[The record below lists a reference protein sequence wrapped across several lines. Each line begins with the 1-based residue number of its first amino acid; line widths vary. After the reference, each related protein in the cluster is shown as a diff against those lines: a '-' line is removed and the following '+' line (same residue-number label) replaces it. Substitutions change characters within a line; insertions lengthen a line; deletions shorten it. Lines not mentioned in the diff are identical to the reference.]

1 MQMTAEEI
9 CQHYSQASNKN
20 KDISILAELNATD
33 KESIRAILIDGGLL
47 PPDPPRRTRKPR
59 TIRLETDG
67 EKAPKAAA
75 SPEGDHSRRGQ
86 RGRSG
91 PLDAS
96 GVYSRVE
103 QILDAIPGDA
113 SDRSRGFAFDL
124 CLALFVD
131 DMKKRLGIGKEAA
144 GEQTKT

>member
-1 MQMTAEEI
+1 MQMTDDEI
-9 CQHYSQASNKN
+9 VRHYREARNKA
-20 KDISILAELNATD
+20 KDITVLADLNTCKPKEIREIL
-33 KESIRAILIDGGLL
+33 IRAGALPQPVALPKKPEPPQDEGLL
-47 PPDPPRRTRKPR
+47 PH
-59 TIRLETDG
+59 
-67 EKAPKAAA
+67 
-75 SPEGDHSRRGQ
+75 SPMV
-86 RGRSG
+86 
-91 PLDAS
+91 DAS

>member
-1 MQMTAEEI
+1 MQMTDDEI
-9 CQHYSQASNKN
+9 VRHYRDARNKA
-20 KDISILAELNATD
+20 KDITVLADLNDCKPKEIREIL
-33 KESIRAILIDGGLL
+33 IRAGELPQPVALPKKPETPQDEGLF
-47 PPDPPRRTRKPR
+47 PP
-59 TIRLETDG
+59 
-67 EKAPKAAA
+67 
-75 SPEGDHSRRGQ
+75 SPM
-86 RGRSG
+86 
-91 PLDAS
+91 DAS

-144 GEQTKT
+144 GEQTKA

>member
-1 MQMTAEEI
+1 MQMTDDEI
-9 CQHYSQASNKN
+9 VRHYREARNKA
-20 KDISILAELNATD
+20 KDITVLADLNTCKP
-33 KESIRAILIDGGLL
+33 KEIREILIKAGELPKKPEPPQDMELL
-47 PPDPPRRTRKPR
+47 F
-59 TIRLETDG
+59 
-67 EKAPKAAA
+67 
-75 SPEGDHSRRGQ
+75 SS
-86 RGRSG
+86 

-103 QILDAIPGDA
+103 QILAAIPGDA

-144 GEQTKT
+144 GEQTKA

>member
-1 MQMTAEEI
+1 MQMTDDEI
-9 CQHYSQASNKN
+9 VRHYREARNKA
-20 KDISILAELNATD
+20 KDIPVLADLNDCKPKEIREIL
-33 KESIRAILIDGGLL
+33 IRAGELPQPAAPPKKPEPPQDEGLL
-47 PPDPPRRTRKPR
+47 PPSPQ
-59 TIRLETDG
+59 G
-67 EKAPKAAA
+67 EC
-75 SPEGDHSRRGQ
+75 SRRGQ

-91 PLDAS
+91 PPDAS